1 MRGKA
6 PWPSITFTRWNSA
19 AINAAAPYI
28 DAPPCGWRLP
38 VTAED
43 LRGLLRLVPGQQSG
57 VVHLV
62 EQTALAWLESV
73 ECGRDCTVAD
83 AVEREGQLVVV
94 PVVIGALV
102 EHEVGVLLDDGG
114 HVVLL
119 VEVESRGVDTAGDIG
134 HPRAPALRR
143 PTEQSVVQLRIAVVE
158 VHPNHGAPLRIQ
170 HGVPEVVG
178 VHLTETLVPLNLH
191 FAF

>member
-1 MRGKA
+1 LDARESALAVNHFHALELGGHQCRG
-6 PWPSITFTRWNSA
+6 TVHRRA
-19 AINAAAPYI
+19 AVRVEIAGDGRA
-28 DAPPCGWRLP
+28 
-38 VTAED
+38 D

-119 VEVESRGVDTAGDIG
+119 VEVQR
-134 HPRAPALRR
+134 
-143 PTEQSVVQLRIAVVE
+143 
-158 VHPNHGAPLRIQ
+158 
-170 HGVPEVVG
+170 
-178 VHLTETLVPLNLH
+178 
-191 FAF
+191 